1 MCTHKWVYS
10 ILNSYVISTKVQRN
24 KVNLVKILHLKNNK
38 YKFIDWICNYIS
50 ITLLLIHFLLIALK
64 NQCSN
69 DNYKEQKR
77 REREVSKVAT
87 ESQFFFES
95 IDILILIRL
104 HTVLYF
110 CLLSRLNNHQVKR
123 NSYLFR
129 YFPLLASMTTHS
141 LFQSVFLLSENSA
154 DIHTLSIYYI
164 RWIDVSATLNCLVE

>member
-1 MCTHKWVYS
+1 MNFLIT
-10 ILNSYVISTKVQRN
+10 
-24 KVNLVKILHLKNNK
+24 LV
-38 YKFIDWICNYIS
+38 
-50 ITLLLIHFLLIALK
+50 TLLLIHFLLIALK

-110 CLLSRLNNHQVKR
+110 CLLSRLNNHQVKKEIPTF
-123 NSYLFR
+123 LDIFHHWLQWLPIA
-129 YFPLLASMTTHS
+129 YFNQFSFYQKIQQTYTH
-141 LFQSVFLLSENSA
+141 LV
-154 DIHTLSIYYI
+154 YY
-164 RWIDVSATLNCLVE
+164 TLNWCFSHTELPCGVEYIAVSSCTFVLCKTWHAWHDGRTYTYIHSYYTAAVHYYV